1 MHYNQDRILTT
12 HVGSL
17 PRPASVESLLV
28 KMEHGEGYDEAAMEQ
43 EISTAVAQSVM
54 EQRDWGIDIVN
65 DGEMSKTGYSTYV
78 QQRLSGFSGESP
90 SLRFDDLSPFPDYRR
105 LQASAAGTRRLVRP
119 CCTGPIRVHDEQ
131 PLKRDIQNLTDATEH
146 SDAVDVFMNAASPG
160 VVSLFHTNRFYPDDD
175 EYLEALAAVMRRE
188 YEAIHAA
195 GLMLQIDCPD
205 LAMGRHTQ
213 FRELSATDFLKRATV
228 QVEVLNAALVN
239 IPANRVRMH
248 VCWGNYEGPHH
259 LDIPLEQLFDTLM
272 AAKPNGLLIESSNP
286 RHAHEWELFRSRSLP
301 DEKVLIPGVIDS
313 VTNYIEHPELVA
325 QRIIRFADLVGRERV
340 IAGTDCGFATFA
352 GIGKVDPAIAVEKFK
367 SLVAGSAIA
376 SRKLWR
382 SA

>member
-1 MHYNQDRILTT
+1 
-12 HVGSL
+12 
-17 PRPASVESLLV
+17 
-28 KMEHGEGYDEAAMEQ
+28 
-43 EISTAVAQSVM
+43 
-54 EQRDWGIDIVN
+54 
-65 DGEMSKTGYSTYV
+65 
-78 QQRLSGFSGESP
+78 
-90 SLRFDDLSPFPDYRR
+90 
-105 LQASAAGTRRLVRP
+105 
-119 CCTGPIRVHDEQ
+119 
-131 PLKRDIQNLTDATEH
+131 
-146 SDAVDVFMNAASPG
+146 
-160 VVSLFHTNRFYPDDD
+160 
-175 EYLEALAAVMRRE
+175 
-188 YEAIHAA
+188 
-195 GLMLQIDCPD
+195 MLQIDCPD

-213 FRELSATDFLKRATV
+213 FRELSATDFLKRSTV

-248 VCWGNYEGPHH
+248 ICWGNYEGPYH

-352 GIGKVDPAIAVEKFK
+352 GIGKVDPAIAVEKLK